1 VIWRR
6 TLLNE
11 SKQQGRNSVAEWAV
25 TILLLL
31 FGTTAIA
38 QPFVIPTGSM
48 EDTLLVGD
56 HLIVDKLSYAP
67 ADWLGKHLLPYQEP
81 RHGDVIVFRYPGNL
95 AETYVKRLIGMPG
108 DRLKIVDNV
117 VFRNGVRLN
126 EPYVYHKFPHDSE
139 RDNFPGECCLPVRQ
153 PLALK
158 LQKDMLASYV
168 ANGELVV
175 PPNSYFAMGDN
186 RDNSEDSRFWGFV
199 PRENLVGKP
208 VFIYWSYRASTEDL
222 SGASAA
228 SLAHHFLD
236 VSTHFF
242 TQTRWERTFRI
253 VHGFPDSE
261 LPDHPLPVKTGS
273 PNP

>member
-1 VIWRR
+1 
-6 TLLNE
+6 
-11 SKQQGRNSVAEWAV
+11 
-25 TILLLL
+25 
-31 FGTTAIA
+31 
-38 QPFVIPTGSM
+38 M

-108 DRLKIVDNV
+108 ARLKIVDNV
-117 VFRNGVRLN
+117 VFRNGIRLN
-126 EPYVYHKFPHDSE
+126 EPYVYHKFPPDSE

-153 PLALK
+153 PVALK
-158 LQKDMLASYV
+158 LQKAMLASHV
-168 ANGELVV
+168 VNGELVV

-236 VSTHFF
+236 VGTHFF

-253 VHGFPDSE
+253 VRGFPDSE
-261 LPDHPLPVKTGS
+261 LPDHPLPVNTGS